1 MATLTVNITETI
13 TLNGKERG
21 GTNITDINGVSY
33 IDHRILSVSHS
44 AEQSLVLFDTA
55 VAAGQLADSS
65 VDYLRITNLDS
76 TNFITLR
83 FTSADDEYFVKLSA
97 GDSFVLFETVM
108 DTDDDAGA
116 ATASLA
122 NIDSIKAV
130 ANSASCNVELFVA
143 A

>member
-1 MATLTVNITETI
+1 MATLTVTIQESI
-13 TLNGKERG
+13 TLNGSERG
-21 GTNITDINGVSY
+21 STNTIDMTGITQLDQRIVKVGTS
-33 IDHRILSVSHS
+33 
-44 AEQSLVLFDTA
+44 EQSLILFDTA
-55 VAAGQLADSS
+55 EAAGQFADTS
-65 VDYLRITNLDS
+65 VDYVRITNLDL

-83 FTSADDEYFVKLSA
+83 MTAGDDEYFVKLSA

-130 ANSASCNVELFVA
+130 ANSADCNVELFVA